1 MTVPVTAASRPAVSV
16 VIATWNTRDLV
27 CGALGALQRS
37 TVPGG
42 AEVIVVDNGSQDG
55 SAEAIRTHF
64 PDTVLICNA
73 ANTGYAYANNQGIAA
88 AAGRHI
94 LLLGSDTEVR
104 PSTLSILSGFLD
116 AHPEASAVACRLVNP
131 DGSPQMSCRRFPR
144 LRDAVAT
151 YLSLHRLAR
160 RYTMHGFD
168 FAATQEVD
176 QPAATCLM
184 FRREVLTALG
194 GFDVSYRILY
204 NDVDLCKRLRDAG
217 GRIFYTGDTEVL
229 HYGSV
234 TTRSAPPGVRMEM
247 YRNILL
253 YFRRNRGPVA
263 HGVLAPLLALR
274 LFVVTRSVRAFSL
287 LSAQRKGAETH
298 DR

>member
-1 MTVPVTAASRPAVSV
+1 
-16 VIATWNTRDLV
+16 
-27 CGALGALQRS
+27 LGNSAF
-37 TVPGG
+37 PGPY
-42 AEVIVVDNGSQDG
+42 EVIVIDNGSQDG
-55 SAEAIRTHF
+55 TAEAIRERH
-64 PDTVLICNA
+64 PGTVLICNG
-73 ANTGYAYANNQGIAA
+73 ANTGYAHANNQGIRAA
-88 AAGRHI
+88 TGRYI

-104 PSTLSILSGFLD
+104 PATLAVLAGFLD
-116 AHPEASAVACRLVNP
+116 AHTEAAAVACRLVNP

-168 FAATQEVD
+168 FSATQEVD

-184 FRREVLTALG
+184 FRSEVLAGLG
-194 GFDVSYRILY
+194 GFDESYRILY

-217 GRIFYTGDTEVL
+217 GRIFFTGDTEVL

-234 TTRSAPPGVRMEM
+234 TTRSAPAGVRMEM

-253 YFRRNRGPVA
+253 YFRRNRGRVA
-263 HGVLAPLLALR
+263 HWVLAPLLSLR
-274 LFVVTRSVRAFSL
+274 LFAVTRSVRAFSL
-287 LSAQRKGAETH
+287 LAVPRKEVERT
-298 DR
+298 